1 MGYIDKTVLQ
11 DGFLSENQPSLQE
24 LMETVN
30 KNIIEQ
36 DILEDGGDVFQ
47 AFLSSDEQ
55 NDIARGAENLNNHDL
70 GRRLSQAKEAVLHGD
85 IDKVSVLFDDKLQL
99 YMHYPDYGVLPTF
112 DSEEVQVFYMLVGR
126 YYVGRK
132 QLARAIKCYFLVKEA
147 NQQSPYLDR
156 LAHAIFG
163 AEVSDF
169 LQKNFEGKRNIRRG
183 S

>member
-24 LMETVN
+24 LMETVDQ
-30 KNIIEQ
+30 NIIEQ

-55 NDIARGAENLNNHDL
+55 DDKARAAENPNDHDL
-70 GRRLSQAKEAVLHGD
+70 DRRIALAKEAVLHGD
-85 IDKVSVLFDDKLQL
+85 IDKIPVLFDDKLQL
-99 YMHYPDYGVLPTF
+99 YMHHPEQGALPTF
-112 DSEEVQVFYMLVGR
+112 DSEQVQAFYMLVGR
-126 YYVGRK
+126 YYVERK
-132 QLARAIKCYFLVKEA
+132 QLAHAIKCYFLVKQA
-147 NQQSPYLDR
+147 NHHSPYLDR

-169 LQKNFEGKRNIRRG
+169 LQQNFEGKRSSRR
-183 S
+183 SS